1 MNNTFGSYIMAK
13 RLYLHISVRSFSK
26 KIGIS
31 ATYLSK
37 IENGIKPAP
46 KNNVLEKMADLLM
59 IEGTEKE
66 HFFDLA
72 AKTRGDKA
80 LAKDLI
86 EYINKNE
93 IIHNTLRISK
103 RLNVDPI
110 EWEEIYKLFIDKY
123 L

>member
-66 HFFDLA
+66 HLFDLA

-86 EYINKNE
+86 EYINENE
-93 IIHNTLRISK
+93 IIHNTIRISK